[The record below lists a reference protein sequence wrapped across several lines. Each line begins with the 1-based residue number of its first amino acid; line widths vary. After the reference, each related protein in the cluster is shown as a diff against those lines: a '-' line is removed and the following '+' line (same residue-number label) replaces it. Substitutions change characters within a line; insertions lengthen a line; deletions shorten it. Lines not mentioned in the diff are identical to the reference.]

1 MYVMTCLF
9 SSISQDVAKYSL
21 KGSTAANV
29 SHLLQEKER
38 VITSLHKTLEEKEK
52 EKLAQTEELTELRR

>member
-1 MYVMTCLF
+1 MYNFMLF
-9 SSISQDVAKYSL
+9 ISQDVQRYSL

-38 VITSLHKTLEEKEK
+38 MITSLNKTLEEKEK
-52 EKLAQTEELTELRR
+52 EKLAHQEELTELRR